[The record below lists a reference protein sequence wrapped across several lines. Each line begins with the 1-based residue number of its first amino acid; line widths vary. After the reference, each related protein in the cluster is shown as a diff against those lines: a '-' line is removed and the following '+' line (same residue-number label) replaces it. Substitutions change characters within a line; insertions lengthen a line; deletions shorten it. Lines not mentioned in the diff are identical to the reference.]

1 MMGSVQGSP
10 QHRLNSSAG
19 TQLLSSR
26 VSHCRRVDC
35 GAGMTR
41 ASYIRVL
48 GNRVPPLVPIQ
59 PSVIA
64 DHGGGSD
71 GSCNWVSA
79 THMGGSRRVLSS
91 GLWPCAS
98 TTGM

>member
-26 VSHCRRVDC
+26 VSHCRRVDR
-35 GAGMTR
+35 GAGMTH

-48 GNRVPPLVPIQ
+48 GFEFPLGFQSSLLLLQTMEVA
-59 PSVIA
+59 VMA
-64 DHGGGSD
+64 H
-71 GSCNWVSA
+71 A
-79 THMGGSRRVLSS
+79 TGFLS
-91 GLWPCAS
+91 LTWEACVEF
-98 TTGM
+98 